1 MIGTLVL
8 TFLACMALASLGLL
22 VLIRLGVI
30 DQQLS
35 LILFIATV
43 PLAGWVALAAEATA
57 AGPARML
64 PHDEPR
70 KPVEIDRLWPR
81 GSVDSA
87 HRLRP
92 PVGEETTKSPEH

>member
-1 MIGTLVL
+1 MIGTLIL

-30 DQQLS
+30 DHQLS

-43 PLAGWVALAAEATA
+43 PFAGWVALAAEATA

-64 PHDEPR
+64 PHDEPQ
-70 KPVEIDRLWPR
+70 VEIDRLWPR
-81 GSVDSA
+81 GSVSSA

-92 PVGEETTKSPEH
+92 PVGEETTESPEH